1 MDKKIKNQKELTNEQ
16 IDENIFD
23 MCSVCSA
30 TECTG
35 LIRVEPANDY
45 EDEAYED
52 IMPYKPPILPN
63 ADDKP
68 GGSD

>member
-35 LIRVEPANDY
+35 LMQNIPKSNDEEESY
-45 EDEAYED
+45 EDLYQTQTNIE
-52 IMPYKPPILPN
+52 K
-63 ADDKP
+63 
-68 GGSD
+68 